1 MINVNFFKRTMK
13 HHSILLVT
21 RIHFAKLF
29 KKYYLLGK
37 KTMYHIWKISKI
49 ISSETRG
56 NLTGRNETQSS
67 EAHHNISTPPDS
79 PPPNSILSPFRK
91 QVKQTEIG
99 SKEASACTKLG
110 GIRTDNHFQR
120 ITEYWY

>member
-1 MINVNFFKRTMK
+1 
-13 HHSILLVT
+13 
-21 RIHFAKLF
+21 
-29 KKYYLLGK
+29 
-37 KTMYHIWKISKI
+37 MYHIWKISQI

-67 EAHHNISTPPDS
+67 EAHHNISTPPDYPTL
-79 PPPNSILSPFRK
+79 PPYPANPNSIPSPFRK

>member
-1 MINVNFFKRTMK
+1 MAEIKPKVAKRITTSQP
-13 HHSILLVT
+13 HPNPL
-21 RIHFAKLF
+21 
-29 KKYYLLGK
+29 
-37 KTMYHIWKISKI
+37 
-49 ISSETRG
+49 
-56 NLTGRNETQSS
+56 
-67 EAHHNISTPPDS
+67 PP
-79 PPPNSILSPFRK
+79 PPPTNPNSILSPFRK

>member
-1 MINVNFFKRTMK
+1 MKPKVAKRITTSQP
-13 HHSILLVT
+13 HP
-21 RIHFAKLF
+21 
-29 KKYYLLGK
+29 
-37 KTMYHIWKISKI
+37 
-49 ISSETRG
+49 
-56 NLTGRNETQSS
+56 
-67 EAHHNISTPPDS
+67 TPPAN
-79 PPPNSILSPFRK
+79 PNSILSPFRK

>member
-1 MINVNFFKRTMK
+1 MKPKVAKRITTSQP
-13 HHSILLVT
+13 HP
-21 RIHFAKLF
+21 
-29 KKYYLLGK
+29 
-37 KTMYHIWKISKI
+37 
-49 ISSETRG
+49 
-56 NLTGRNETQSS
+56 
-67 EAHHNISTPPDS
+67 TPL
-79 PPPNSILSPFRK
+79 PPPPANPNSILSPFRK